1 MSTIH
6 KIYLTLIV
14 WLVFTASVFLYGF
27 PKLADGLIRLQA
39 SHQEQID
46 TRDKLIA
53 QALALE
59 KMKKDLQALQNES
72 IQSSDFFTSDTKL
85 VNEIKYIEGIAQS
98 TSTDLT
104 ISISGSADKA
114 AEAVGTKSKL
124 AVVPYTI
131 GLEGAFQNTLNFMK
145 YLENSYFISPVNGLS
160 ITADE
165 AGLLTTRIL
174 TNFYIYK

>member
-1 MSTIH
+1 M
-6 KIYLTLIV
+6 IV
-14 WLVFTASVFLYGF
+14 WLVLTAAAFFYGF
-27 PKLADGLIRLQA
+27 PKLSDALVRLQT

-46 TRDKLIA
+46 TRDKLVA
-53 QALALE
+53 QASALE
-59 KMKKDLQALQNES
+59 KMKKDLQALQKES

-85 VNEIKYIEGIAQS
+85 VNEIKHIEGIAQN
-98 TSTDLT
+98 TGTTLT

-114 AEAVGTKSKL
+114 AAATGTKSKL

-131 GLEGAFQNTLNFMK
+131 GLEGGFQNTLNFMK

-165 AGLLTTRIL
+165 AGNLSTKIL
-174 TNFYIYK
+174 TNFFIYK